1 MRLSAASIRD
11 VRIELL
17 SVELKTGSS
26 AARRGWLI
34 AHSCVTAPPL
44 CRPHPAHA
52 VLRMP
57 LSASVAPVVMGAPG
71 IMALVI
77 ALIVII
83 ALALASGPTV
93 IVAAVG
99 WWHG

>member
-1 MRLSAASIRD
+1 
-11 VRIELL
+11 
-17 SVELKTGSS
+17 
-26 AARRGWLI
+26 
-34 AHSCVTAPPL
+34 
-44 CRPHPAHA
+44 
-52 VLRMP
+52 MP